1 AQQPAR
7 SPAGARSPPLGAGC
21 APGGTRPTRREN
33 GCHGLPTATLSL
45 FGHRPSRSRHA
56 AATRAH
62 SSASPAPPSTP
73 RQQRCGGEGE
83 HLHHVAGRDDRT
95 EAGILARQLDETY
108 RPGAEHAP
116 AAPSLLR
123 VALARRGPEA
133 EPARRK
139 DAGDRY

>member
-1 AQQPAR
+1 M
-7 SPAGARSPPLGAGC
+7 
-21 APGGTRPTRREN
+21 
-33 GCHGLPTATLSL
+33 
-45 FGHRPSRSRHA
+45 
-56 AATRAH
+56 
-62 SSASPAPPSTP
+62 
-73 RQQRCGGEGE
+73 
-83 HLHHVAGRDDRT
+83 HHVAGRDDRT

-139 DAGDRY
+139 DAGDRYHRPGAVADGRIETEPRTESLSRRFGHA